1 MGIPTNTTNGTPPA
15 GDQAN
20 AVISGSFLTTTTGQS
35 LTMAFWGWFNAALV
49 FTGTGTMVLEKSFDG
64 GTTWLTVRDGVGST
78 AQAASY
84 TASVSLTFFEP
95 EQGVLYRWNCTLHG
109 GTGAIAYR
117 ISTTGGAAR
126 AWNPP

>member
-20 AVISGSFLTTTTGQS
+20 AVISGSFLTTATGQS

-64 GTTWLTVRDGVGST
+64 GTVWYP
-78 AQAASY
+78 AQYPAGTAASF
-84 TASVSLTFFEP
+84 TATVAIQIFEP